1 MTQYNEV
8 ILVKTLELEIQLV
21 INTYESWYA
30 IYLDNV
36 KNENYDEAKKNLV
49 KLNNIS
55 SMLEKLTM
63 KGKVL
68 VANINSNDLYHDKTT
83 TLNINSLIE
92 RALIII
98 QEQSKL
104 NDESNNINTIHG
116 MLDNIEQK
124 QNTSY
129 IQFVIIIIVGII
141 VIGLTAKSIVYQD
154 ETNIDIA
161 ILVIVSG
168 LAIYFL
174 ITNLIIY

>member
-1 MTQYNEV
+1 
-8 ILVKTLELEIQLV
+8 
-21 INTYESWYA
+21 
-30 IYLDNV
+30 
-36 KNENYDEAKKNLV
+36 
-49 KLNNIS
+49 
-55 SMLEKLTM
+55 
-63 KGKVL
+63 
-68 VANINSNDLYHDKTT
+68 
-83 TLNINSLIE
+83 
-92 RALIII
+92 
-98 QEQSKL
+98 
-104 NDESNNINTIHG
+104 